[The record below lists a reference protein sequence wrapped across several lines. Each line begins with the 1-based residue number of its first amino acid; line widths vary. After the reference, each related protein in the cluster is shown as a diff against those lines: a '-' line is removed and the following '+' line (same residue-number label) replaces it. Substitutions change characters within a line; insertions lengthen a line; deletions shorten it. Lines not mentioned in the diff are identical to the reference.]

1 MKHFSIL
8 ILFISLSL
16 NTFGQDKDEKI
27 KALKTAY
34 ITEQLNLTKAEA
46 EKFWPI
52 YNAFEIEKNILKDEA
67 HKDRSDVDYSKIT
80 EAEANSLLDEMI
92 ALNNRRSNI
101 YNNLIIDLK
110 KVISAKK
117 IVLLKEAEY
126 NFKKKM
132 FEEYRKRHHP
142 DCKGK

>member
-1 MKHFSIL
+1 MKHISIL
-8 ILFISLSL
+8 ILFISISL
-16 NTFGQDKDEKI
+16 NSFGQDRHEKI

-34 ITEQLNLTKAEA
+34 ITEQLSLTKAEA

-52 YNAFEIEKNILKDEA
+52 YNAYEVQREELKDEA
-67 HKDRSDVDYSKIT
+67 HKDRGDVDYSKIT
-80 EAEANSLLDEMI
+80 EAEANALLAEMT
-92 ALNNRRSNI
+92 ALNNRRNNI
-101 YNNLIIDLK
+101 HNNLIVDLK

-126 NFKKKM
+126 DFNKKM